1 MDLNPVPTEL
11 TTAATDAILAVL
23 ALICIRWLGAR
34 RSADPPKVTV
44 WILVL
49 ALLAVASALGAVA
62 HGLDLSSD
70 AIYLLWQPLFLSL
83 GLVVALFVVAAAY
96 DGLGPDTARRL
107 LIPALVLGACFYLVT
122 LLFPGTFL
130 VFVLYEA
137 VAMLVALALYVR
149 LALRTGESWSWLMV
163 LGIALNIAAAAIQ
176 ASGTVR
182 LNVGVP
188 LDHNGVFH
196 LVQMVAIVLLV
207 AGVGKSLEGATDSP
221 STESVT
227 DAV

>member
-1 MDLNPVPTEL
+1 
-11 TTAATDAILAVL
+11 
-23 ALICIRWLGAR
+23 
-34 RSADPPKVTV
+34 
-44 WILVL
+44 
-49 ALLAVASALGAVA
+49 
-62 HGLDLSSD
+62 
-70 AIYLLWQPLFLSL
+70 
-83 GLVVALFVVAAAY
+83 
-96 DGLGPDTARRL
+96 
-107 LIPALVLGACFYLVT
+107 
-122 LLFPGTFL
+122 
-130 VFVLYEA
+130 
-137 VAMLVALALYVR
+137 
-149 LALRTGESWSWLMV
+149 MV